1 MTEALTDALAGL
13 IFAPDWG
20 DMGEAVV
27 VVRGDGGSCG
37 CGEGEDEGCAD
48 EHSGVEEELHFDEE
62 KIEIEMA
69 GREDIL
75 V

>member
-1 MTEALTDALAGL
+1 MTEALTGALAGL

-37 CGEGEDEGCAD
+37 CGNGEGEDEGCAD
-48 EHSGVEEELHFDEE
+48 E
-62 KIEIEMA
+62 
-69 GREDIL
+69 
-75 V
+75 